1 MTVKYLTT
9 FAIAS
14 LLSLG
19 LATGCS
25 APPETDGSTTIEE
38 TEPANPDNA
47 ATEDAAPAATD
58 KAAEKGDMDKAT
70 EDKDMSDKA
79 TEDKPM
85 GDETSEPKA
94 EDSTS
99 ETTP

>member
-25 APPETDGSTTIEE
+25 APPETDDSTTIEE

-58 KAAEKGDMDKAT
+58 KAVEEKG
-70 EDKDMSDKA
+70 
-79 TEDKPM
+79 
-85 GDETSEPKA
+85 
-94 EDSTS
+94 
-99 ETTP
+99 